1 MKVAEK
7 DNVVQ
12 GMLDDEYV
20 RCLDVIKA
28 LQAKMESYPKGAL
41 NIRRKKIKDKEYIY
55 YYLVWREGKDVINRH
70 VAADNLPQL
79 QKQIADR
86 NKLRNEILAY
96 KERLAYLKKLLNKS
110 VPGKKHD

>member
-20 RCLDVIKA
+20 RCLDVIKT

-55 YYLVWREGKDVINRH
+55 YYLVWREGQDVINRH
-70 VAADNLPQL
+70 VAADNLPEL
-79 QKQIADR
+79 QKQI
-86 NKLRNEILAY
+86 EILAY